1 MLHISF
7 LSRIC
12 AVHWGC
18 TDQLRFGIMIRL
30 PDSHGSGIFSI
41 SPTFSLCIGCTFS
54 SIATMARRNAR
65 RGRRLWVGHSWR
77 EQYFK
82 RGQLGIGTCESKN
95 RTPFAAENQKKGGHV
110 LLDLFFLNDE
120 CSIYNDVYKMRYME
134 KRKWMFFEGLHCNG
148 PETRSRGRDILSLL
162 DL

>member
-1 MLHISF
+1 MLLIYMISLALNRPFVFLWKRPDPKKSLQKCFTF

-77 EQYFK
+77 ENISSEASWELALANPKIARHLQPKTKK
-82 RGQLGIGTCESKN
+82 RVDTFCW
-95 RTPFAAENQKKGGHV
+95 T
-110 LLDLFFLNDE
+110 FF
-120 CSIYNDVYKMRYME
+120 S
-134 KRKWMFFEGLHCNG
+134 
-148 PETRSRGRDILSLL
+148 
-162 DL
+162 